1 MHAFCA
7 RLPCYPG
14 TSPALGSTSPGRR
27 AESCAQPPCSPGTS
41 SDLGSTSPSPRAY
54 SARVSVLPGHVLS
67 PWFGEPRRTRRA
79 VRALPPAQSV
89 SCCSAVSLCRRE
101 VAQLLLSWVLESSGL
116 ITSCAAY
123 PRDPA
128 SPVSSYHRTAC
139 QRAGYLQL
147 LLRSSTDK
155 YRHPD
160 DQKRS
165 REQFPSVVNYSTSN
179 NI

>member
-1 MHAFCA
+1 
-7 RLPCYPG
+7 
-14 TSPALGSTSPGRR
+14 
-27 AESCAQPPCSPGTS
+27 
-41 SDLGSTSPSPRAY
+41 
-54 SARVSVLPGHVLS
+54 
-67 PWFGEPRRTRRA
+67 
-79 VRALPPAQSV
+79 
-89 SCCSAVSLCRRE
+89 
-101 VAQLLLSWVLESSGL
+101 LLLSWVLESSGL